1 MAKSLIRNTLGNRTF
16 GFAVP
21 ADGATAKS
29 FCENHLDGTYQ
40 VFEVEES
47 LGNDT
52 VAEFYDVTVTGKNA
66 ANRKTTFRFYASST
80 KNEDEIMAALQD
92 KTFNGVK
99 FESIF
104 IINMEKITVA

>member
-1 MAKSLIRNTLGNRTF
+1 MAKSLVRNTLGNRTF
-16 GFAVP
+16 GFALP
-21 ADGATAKS
+21 ADGETAKT
-29 FCENHLDGTYQ
+29 FCDNNLDGTYE
-40 VFEVEES
+40 VFEVEAS
-47 LGNDT
+47 SGNDT
-52 VAEFYDVTVTGKNA
+52 VADFFDVTVTGKNA

>member
-40 VFEVEES
+40 VFEVEAS
-47 LGNDT
+47 SGNDT
-52 VAEFYDVTVTGKNA
+52 VAEFYDVTVTGKNS
-66 ANRKTTFRFYASST
+66 ANRKTTFRFYASSN

>member
-16 GFAVP
+16 GFALP
-21 ADGATAKS
+21 ADGATAKT
-29 FCENHLDGTYQ
+29 FCDNNLDGTYE
-40 VFEVEES
+40 VFEVEAS
-47 LGNDT
+47 SGNDT

-66 ANRKTTFRFYASST
+66 AGRKTTFRFYASST
-80 KNEDEIMAALQD
+80 KNEDEIMTALQD

-99 FESIF
+99 FEQIY